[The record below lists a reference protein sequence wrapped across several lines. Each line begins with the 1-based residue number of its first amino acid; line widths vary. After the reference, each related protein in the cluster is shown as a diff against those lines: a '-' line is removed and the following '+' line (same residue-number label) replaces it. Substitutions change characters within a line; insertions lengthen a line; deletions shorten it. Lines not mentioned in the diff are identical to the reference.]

1 MVDVADGA
9 NEKRPYAI
17 LKMDAIHLT
26 TAQEFEI
33 ERMNR
38 AIDAASDP
46 VVLRNIAKKLLRAW
60 MVQKSA
66 TLWAMKQTL
75 PRG

>member
-9 NEKRPYAI
+9 NEKRPYAV
-17 LKMDAIHLT
+17 LKMDAIRLT

-33 ERMNR
+33 ERMSR

-75 PRG
+75 PRS

>member
-9 NEKRPYAI
+9 NKKRSYAV
-17 LKMDAIHLT
+17 LKMDAIRLT

-33 ERMNR
+33 ERMSR